1 MQEFYIKN
9 KQAILNFLILC
20 GGILACFLF
29 FRYLFPIFLPF
40 VFGWLLSRMFIPLAD
55 QLEKH
60 HIPRWAGALSG
71 ILLLISI
78 LGFLGYFAG
87 AQLYAQLQNL
97 LNDLP
102 FYLDKIEEGLTL
114 FWAKVDILLIGLPEG
129 VTSVTANLQ
138 EELFN
143 ILLSLVQSSGSVSA
157 ITAIPKLVLA
167 FFITLFSAYF
177 LTKDQESIHLAY
189 KTHVEP
195 LFGASLQAT
204 KKDLA
209 ASLWG
214 YVKTQLI
221 LMVFIF
227 LICVIGLYILHSP
240 YALLIS
246 VCIAVIDAVPFFGSG
261 FILWP
266 GAVLQFILGNTTLGI
281 GYLVI
286 YGIIQVVRQL
296 MQPKILGA
304 QIGMHPLLTLF
315 SMYFG
320 YRCIGFWGLILGPV
334 IAVMLRTTLRFRQ
347 EKK

>member
-102 FYLDKIEEGLTL
+102 FYLDKMEEGLTS
-114 FWAKVDILLIGLPEG
+114 FWAKVDILLIGLPQG

-138 EELFN
+138 EKLFN

-157 ITAIPKLVLA
+157 ITAIPKLVLG

-189 KTHVEP
+189 KAHVEP